1 MKDRQTLS
9 EDLKRR
15 AAKAPKQAQ
24 VPIAPVPVSY
34 RLPAWPEDS
43 RGVPNAVLR
52 SALFGVIKRGRRA
65 FMQRQPIAAVDGVGI
80 LFTGPRLD
88 QADLDVWEECLH
100 IARTQDLG
108 TRAQFGAR
116 DFLRSIG
123 RHEGGTQIEW
133 LKGAFARL
141 ASSVVEIQDGK
152 RAYFGPM
159 IHHGTRDDETG
170 LYCIEINPAIVT
182 LYGEDGWTQTEW
194 TQRQALSGQPLAQ
207 WVHSFY
213 ATHARPFGYKVSTIY
228 RLCGSENAQLRGFRR
243 ELKEALARVAE
254 MTGWGL
260 EIDEN
265 DLVQVRKK
273 PTPSQGRHLLRN
285 GK

>member
-1 MKDRQTLS
+1 MQ
-9 EDLKRR
+9 DLKTRAEALRR
-15 AAKAPKQAQ
+15 RTGAVPANSPKLAPKAE
-24 VPIAPVPVSY
+24 PA
-34 RLPAWPEDS
+34 RLPAWPDS
-43 RGVPNAVLR
+43 VRGVPNAVLR

-108 TRAQFGAR
+108 TRAQFGTR

-159 IHHGTRDDETG
+159 IHHGIRDDETG
-170 LYCIEINPAIVT
+170 LYCIEVNPAIVT

-194 TQRQALSGQPLAQ
+194 MQRQALSGQPLAQ

-213 ATHARPFGYKVSTIY
+213 ATHARPFGYKVSTLY
-228 RLCGSENAQLRGFRR
+228 CLCGSENAQLRGFRR

-260 EIDEN
+260 AIDEN